1 MSNSQELKKGAILSY
16 ATIVFNIITGL
27 IYTPWMIKQIGV
39 SDYGLYVLVTSF
51 LTYFIMDF
59 GLGDAVARFISK
71 YRIENDEQKINQIL
85 GLTSKIYLYI
95 NLCIFT
101 ALVVFFFLLDNIF
114 KELNDVEIEKFKS
127 IYIIAGLFSLL
138 SFPFSSLNG
147 VVIAFERFVFLKLCD
162 FINKCLTIVLMVIAL
177 YFGYKLYSL
186 VFINALVGI
195 FIIIIKLFYLR
206 KHTNINVDFKFKS
219 KELKKQIFGFSAW
232 VTIIGIAQRL
242 LINISPTLLAIYSG
256 TTAISIFSIG
266 IIIEGYVWTFAG
278 ALNGMFLP
286 RVTALNSES
295 NDKSKVTELMIK
307 VGRIQLFVVG
317 LLVIGIIIFGK
328 EFIVLWM
335 GEKFKESYLVVIL
348 LVIPGLVPITQ
359 NIASTLMYVENKL
372 KYTALI
378 YIFSSIVSIISSIFL
393 IPKFGALGAAL
404 GISLGISIFQVVVMN
419 IIYQKVMKINVV
431 YFLKSSFVKMLPL
444 FLIVIGIG
452 LAMNYY
458 IKTSDFF
465 TLFVKAFIIGIV
477 YLALMFGFGLKKEEK
492 DLFASV
498 ITKRFN

>member
-1 MSNSQELKKGAILSY
+1 
-16 ATIVFNIITGL
+16 
-27 IYTPWMIKQIGV
+27 MIKQIGV

-71 YRIENDEQKINQIL
+71 YRIENNEQKINQIL

-101 ALVVFFFLLDNIF
+101 ALVICFFLLDNIF
-114 KELNDVEIEKFKS
+114 KELNDTEIEKFKT
-127 IYIIAGLFSLL
+127 IYIIAGLFSLI

-162 FINKCLTIVLMVIAL
+162 FINKCLTILLMVLAL

-195 FIIIIKLFYLR
+195 VIIIIKLLYLR

-219 KELKKQIFGFSAW
+219 KELKRQIFGFSVW

-266 IIIEGYVWTFAG
+266 IIIEGYVWTFAS

-295 NDKSKVTELMIK
+295 TDKTKITELMIK

-317 LLVIGIIIFGK
+317 LLVVGIIVFGK

-335 GEKFKESYLVVIL
+335 GEKFKESYLIVIL

-372 KYTALI
+372 KYTAII
-378 YIFSSIVSIISSIFL
+378 YICSSLVSIIFSIFL
-393 IPKFGALGAAL
+393 IPRFGALGAAI

-419 IIYQKVMKINVV
+419 IIYQKIMKINVI
-431 YFLKSSFVKMLPL
+431 YFFKNSFLKMFPF
-444 FLIVIGIG
+444 FLIIIVLG
-452 LAMNYY
+452 LTMNYY
-458 IKTSDFF
+458 IKTSSFF
-465 TLFVKAFIIGIV
+465 ILFIKAFMIGIT

-492 DLFASV
+492 NLFTSL